1 MGLYNPGEIELNDPP
16 AFEMEQ
22 KVRLRKMIR
31 NDGTFPGK
39 EIGETLAKKG
49 DVGYVVGIGT
59 YLQSYYIYAV
69 HFLDNGYIVGCR
81 RKELLSADETDFD
94 DFDDEENEVI
104 VEKSEVGIM

>member
-16 AFEMEQ
+16 VFEIEQ

-39 EIGETLAKKG
+39 EVGESLAKKG
-49 DVGYVVGIGT
+49 DTGYIVSIGT

-69 HFLDNGYIVGCR
+69 HFLESGYGVG
-81 RKELLSADETDFD
+81 
-94 DFDDEENEVI
+94 
-104 VEKSEVGIM
+104 

>member
-16 AFEMEQ
+16 VFEIEQ

-39 EIGETLAKKG
+39 EVGESQAKKG
-49 DVGYVVGIGT
+49 DTGYIVSIGT

-69 HFLDNGYIVGCR
+69 HFLESGHVVGCR
-81 RKELLSADETDFD
+81 YNEIVAADDVFFD
-94 DFDDEENEVI
+94 DADDEENAEN
-104 VEKSEVGIM
+104 

>member
-1 MGLYNPGEIELNDPP
+1 MGLYNPDEIELNDPP
-16 AFEMEQ
+16 VFQMEE

-39 EIGETLAKKG
+39 ELGQTLAKKG

-69 HFLDNGYIVGCR
+69 HFIDSGFVVGCR
-81 RKELLSADETDFD
+81 RKELESAEDPETL
-94 DFDDEENEVI
+94 ERRKAEISNY
-104 VEKSEVGIM
+104 

>member
-16 AFEMEQ
+16 VFQMEE

-39 EIGETLAKKG
+39 ELGQTLAKKG
-49 DVGYVVGIGT
+49 DVGYIVSIGT

-69 HFLDNGYIVGCR
+69 HFIDSGFVVGCR
-81 RKELLSADETDFD
+81 YKELESAEDPQTLERRKA
-94 DFDDEENEVI
+94 EM
-104 VEKSEVGIM
+104 SSY